1 MKFGMLYEIETPR
14 PWSALSEYNIHWQAL
29 AQIELADRIGATHT
43 LGSRRRIPA
52 EAGFAV

>member
-14 PWSALSEYNIHWQAL
+14 PWSALSEDNIYWQAL

-43 LGSRRRIPA
+43 LGSRRPIPA